1 MKTYHYLWQMIRY
14 RPVLYAVNAFL
25 WLLIHL
31 TPLIPGLIAQQFFNR
46 LPQIGHLDTELWLL
60 AALLVATTLA
70 RVVLI
75 FMGGWIDALH
85 RFSMNGLLQRNLLEC
100 ILERPGAR
108 AVPSSPGE
116 ALSRFRDDAEQ
127 AENAISWTLDAI
139 GTGTFAIVA
148 IVILLRINVL
158 ITLLVFVPLVCVVA
172 IVQVMSKRLER
183 YRRSSR
189 QATGR
194 VTSAIGEIF
203 GTVQAIQVAGA
214 EEHVVANFRTLS
226 DQRRRAAL
234 RDRVLSEM
242 LNSTFGNTVGLG
254 TGLILILAAQ
264 TLQQGQLGIGDLAL
278 FIYYLEFV
286 TDFTQLFGMFLAYY
300 AQTRVAFQ
308 RMDTLLQGSPPQ
320 QLVAHHPLYLQDRV
334 PALTTPVKSD
344 MHHLETLDAGDLVYH
359 YPDTGRGIEGI
370 HIHLKRGT
378 LTVIVGRIGSG
389 KTTLLQVLLG
399 LLPKDA
405 GEIRWN
411 GVLVE
416 DAANFF
422 VPPRSAYTAQIP
434 HLFSATLKENILLG
448 LSEQQVNVQAAL
460 HTAVMDYDL
469 AELEQGLET
478 MIGTRGVKLSG
489 GQAQR
494 TAAARMFV
502 RDAELYVFDD
512 LSSALDVETEHLLWE
527 RLFNA
532 GERTC
537 LVVSHRRAV
546 LQRADHIIVLKDGMM
561 EAEGALTALLEHS
574 EEMQRLWH
582 GQLSP

>member
-1 MKTYHYLWQMIRY
+1 MKTYHYLWQMIGY
-14 RPVLYAVNAFL
+14 RPVLYAINAF
-25 WLLIHL
+25 
-31 TPLIPGLIAQQFFNR
+31 
-46 LPQIGHLDTELWLL
+46 LWLL

-75 FMGGWIDALH
+75 FIGGWIDALH

-108 AVPSSPGE
+108 AVPSSTGE
-116 ALSRFRDDAEQ
+116 ALSRFRDDTEQ

-139 GTGTFAIVA
+139 GRGTFVIVA
-148 IVILLRINVL
+148 IIILLRINVL

-172 IVQVMSKRLER
+172 IVQVMSKRLEG

-203 GTVQAIQVAGA
+203 GTVQAIQVASA
-214 EEHVVANFRTLS
+214 EEHVVANFRMLG

-278 FIYYLEFV
+278 FIYYLDFV
-286 TDFTQLFGMFLAYY
+286 TDFTQFFGMFLAYY
-300 AQTRVAFQ
+300 AQTNVAFQ
-308 RMDTLLQGSPPQ
+308 RMDTLLQGAPPQ
-320 QLVAHHPLYLQDRV
+320 QLVAHHPLYLQDSV

-344 MHHLETLDAGDLVYH
+344 MHHLETLDAADLLYH

-370 HIHLKRGT
+370 HVHLKRGT

-411 GVLVE
+411 GRLVE
-416 DAANFF
+416 NPASFF
-422 VPPRSAYTAQIP
+422 VPPRSAYIAQIP

-448 LSEQQVNVQAAL
+448 LPEQQVNVQAAL
-460 HTAVMDYDL
+460 HAAVMDYDL
-469 AELEQGLET
+469 AQLEEGLET
-478 MIGTRGVKLSG
+478 VIGTKSVKLSG

-527 RLFNA
+527 RLFNV

-546 LQRADHIIVLKDGMM
+546 LQRADHIIVLKDGMI

-574 EEMQRLWH
+574 EEMQHLWH